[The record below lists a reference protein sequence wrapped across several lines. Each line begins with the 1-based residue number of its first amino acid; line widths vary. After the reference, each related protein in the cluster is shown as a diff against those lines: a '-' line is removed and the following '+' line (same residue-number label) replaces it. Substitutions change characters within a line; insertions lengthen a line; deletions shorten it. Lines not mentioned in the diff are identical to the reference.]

1 MNNYY
6 FTYGT
11 SPQYPFCGG
20 WTVVV
25 AEDKRKAT
33 IAFRAYHE
41 DAAAGVLNC
50 AFVYDQAEMEKS
62 GMLSSGNEGEFC
74 RERIVLMNDREEM
87 K

>member
-1 MNNYY
+1 MKNYY
-6 FTYGT
+6 FTYGS

-25 AEDKRKAT
+25 AEDKRKAMA
-33 IAFRAYHE
+33 AFRAYHE
-41 DAAAGVLNC
+41 DAKEGVLNC

-62 GMLSSGNEGEFC
+62 GMLASGNEGEFC
-74 RERIVLMNDREEM
+74 RERIVLMNDREWL